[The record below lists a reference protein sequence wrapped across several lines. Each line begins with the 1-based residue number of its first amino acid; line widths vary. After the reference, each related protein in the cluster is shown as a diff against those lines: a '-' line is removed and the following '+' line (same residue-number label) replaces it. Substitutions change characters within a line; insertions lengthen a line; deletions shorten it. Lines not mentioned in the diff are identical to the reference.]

1 MNSDIK
7 TVLNKIE
14 SKGYD
19 AYVIGGYVRDNI
31 LNIETYDVDI
41 ATNALLKDLIKIF
54 TNSTISDYGTM
65 KLNYKEYRFDIA
77 TFRKEFSYKNRRP
90 TNIEYVKT
98 LKEDLIRRDFTIN
111 TIAMNSNGEI
121 IDNLDG
127 INDIRHKLIRSV
139 GNVDKKFKE
148 DPLRILR
155 AIRFSSKLNFK
166 LDKSVVNAIK
176 DNYELVSTLSSTRI
190 KEEFDRILSSKN
202 VIKTLK
208 YMKKLN
214 ILKVLNISYKRLVY
228 VEDVLGMYAQME
240 LDDNYPFTKEEKK
253 NIELIKENIKRGKID
268 NKSLYE
274 NGLYISLVS
283 AKILGKNVSKIS
295 KMYDELP
302 IKSIKDLN
310 VTSGEI
316 INILNI
322 EPSNVVKIV
331 INDIINKVLNKKL
344 KNEKDELI
352 TYIIN
357 NKGGIL
363 NEYRVN

>member
-7 TVLNKIE
+7 TILNKIE

-54 TNSTISDYGTM
+54 NNSTVSDYGTM

-77 TFRKEFSYKNRRP
+77 TFRKEFSYNNRRP

-111 TIAMNSNGEI
+111 TIAMDSNGQI
-121 IDNLDG
+121 IDMLDG
-127 INDIRHKLIRSV
+127 INDIRHKLIKSV

-166 LDKSVVNAIK
+166 LDQSVINAIK
-176 DNYELVSTLSSTRI
+176 DNYELVSTLSNTRI

-214 ILKVLNISYKRLVY
+214 ILKELNISYKKLVY
-228 VEDVLGMYAQME
+228 VDDVLGMYAQIEM
-240 LDDNYPFTKEEKK
+240 DDNYPFTKEEKK
-253 NIELIKENIKRGKID
+253 NIELIKDIVENKKID
-268 NKSLYE
+268 NKTLYKD
-274 NGLYISLVS
+274 GLYISLVS
-283 AKILGKNVSKIS
+283 AKILGKNINKIT
-295 KMYDELP
+295 KMYEDLP
-302 IKSIKDLN
+302 IRHVKDLN
-310 VTSGEI
+310 ITSTEI
-316 INILNI
+316 MDILNI
-322 EPSNVVKIV
+322 EPSNVVKII
-331 INDIINKVLNKKL
+331 INDIIDKVLDKKL
-344 KNEKDELI
+344 KNEKDELV

-357 NKGGIL
+357 NKGGYL